1 MPPKPGNFSQKTENL
16 ALLLDKL
23 MLLLSG
29 WRLPEDIAMPTA
41 QLRDHAKNALHQPL
55 LGRREI
61 RASSESGFSD
71 EEQEI
76 LAQAKAWNPKEYFG
90 YFEGFTTTAWGKR
103 SVDRRKA
110 AFSD

>member
-1 MPPKPGNFSQKTENL
+1 
-16 ALLLDKL
+16 

-76 LAQAKAWNPKEYFG
+76 LAQAKAWNPKEYFV
-90 YFEGFTTTAWGKR
+90 YFEGFST
-103 SVDRRKA
+103 
-110 AFSD
+110 